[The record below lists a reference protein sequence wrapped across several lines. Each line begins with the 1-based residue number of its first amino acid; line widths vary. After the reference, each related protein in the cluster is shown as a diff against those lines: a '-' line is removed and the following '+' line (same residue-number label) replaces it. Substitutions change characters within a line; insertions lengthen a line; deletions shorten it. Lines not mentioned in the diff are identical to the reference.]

1 VKISKIL
8 LISAFLLSLLGGC
21 ATAPSVKPAPPSDA
35 PKRFYVNKANEAE
48 AKGNAFDALRFYKM
62 ALTVDPQD
70 EALKTS
76 ISRIEKE
83 LKEAA
88 RRHFE
93 AGMKFREEG
102 NYFLARKEFLNALRF
117 DPDFQE
123 AYRMLT
129 DKSQVVTKKYVV
141 HVVRPGES
149 ISKLA
154 QIYYGDYKKYPII
167 ARFNGLEDAAS
178 VMVGQQLKIPVEEG
192 FKERPKEE
200 GEKPAQVKESYEVLE
215 SADDEF
221 FAVAGVAQTP
231 PAEAKG
237 DKKEEEQDQA
247 TGYRNYAMDLFQQQR
262 YDEAAVEFEKVLA
275 VLPYDKVAREYAYKA
290 NYESALLLL
299 KEKEYL
305 AARDRFK
312 MSLTY
317 NSECSKCHTYIRECE
332 DSYKEF
338 HYRNGMKLFQD
349 QNVQEALK
357 EWEMV
362 SSLDPNYKRTPQ
374 LIERAK
380 TILKKLEELK
390 KTR

>member
-1 VKISKIL
+1 MKISKIL
-8 LISAFLLSLLGGC
+8 FMPALLIPLLWGC
-21 ATAPSVKPAPPSDA
+21 ATAPSVTPLTPSTA
-35 PKRFYVNKANEAE
+35 PKGFYITKAREAE
-48 AKGNAFDALRFYKM
+48 GKGDTSDALRFYKM

-70 EALKTS
+70 EAVKAS
-76 ISRIEKE
+76 ISRIEKG
-83 LKEAA
+83 LKDAA
-88 RRHFE
+88 KRHFE
-93 AGMKFREEG
+93 AGMRFREEG
-102 NYFLARKEFLNALRF
+102 NYFPARKEFLAALRF

-141 HVVRPGES
+141 HVVSPGES

-178 VMVGQQLKIPVEEG
+178 VRVGQQVRIPVEEG
-192 FKERPKEE
+192 FI
-200 GEKPAQVKESYEVLE
+200 EKPPVEGHRPPQIKESYEVIE

-221 FAVAGVAQTP
+221 FDVAQGEGAHS
-231 PAEAKG
+231 AEAKPS
-237 DKKEEEQDQA
+237 KKEEEQDQA

-262 YDEAAVEFEKVLA
+262 YDEAAVEFEKVLS
-275 VLPYDKVAREYAYKA
+275 VMPQDKVSREYAYKA

-299 KEKEYL
+299 KEKDYL

-312 MSLTY
+312 TSLTY
-317 NSECSKCHTYIRECE
+317 NSECSKCHTYIKECE

-349 QNVQEALK
+349 QNVQDALK

-380 TILKKLEELK
+380 TILRKLEELK
-390 KTR
+390 KAK